1 MTKEKKPKGC
11 LGRVWGFTWKATAA
25 IIGIFILIGLVAG
38 PPKRTEAPVTEATGA
53 VGVIAPTNTLRP
65 TLAPTEAPTVTPIPW
80 YAGGT
85 LHSASLTEWRSAD
98 HRNKLAT
105 SADWA
110 VQGFDTVS
118 GLEQKATELLA
129 CVEEAFDSYVA
140 THKETDTVT
149 DIAVGCVILM
159 KAQ

>member
-1 MTKEKKPKGC
+1 MSERKPKGC
-11 LGRVWGFTWKATAA
+11 LGRLWGFTWKATAA
-25 IIGIFILIGLVAG
+25 IIGLLILIGLIAG
-38 PPKRTEAPVTEATGA
+38 PPKRTEAPITEATGA
-53 VGVIAPTNTLRP
+53 VAVVMPTNAPTA
-65 TLAPTEAPTVTPIPW
+65 TLAPTEAPTATPQPW

-85 LHSASLTEWRSAD
+85 LHSATLTEWRNAD

-105 SADWA
+105 AADWA

-129 CVEEAFDSYVA
+129 CVEEAFDAYASTY
-140 THKETDTVT
+140 KETDTVT